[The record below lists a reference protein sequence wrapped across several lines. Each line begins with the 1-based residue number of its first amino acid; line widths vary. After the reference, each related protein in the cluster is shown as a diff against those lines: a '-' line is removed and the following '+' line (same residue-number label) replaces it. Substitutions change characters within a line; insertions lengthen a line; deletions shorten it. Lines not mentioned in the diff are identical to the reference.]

1 MAKYRRP
8 LVLVASIIL
17 SLVIGGIIILLIG
30 EDPLEAYGA
39 LLSGS
44 LGSFRQFA
52 QTLSR
57 MTVLT
62 LAGLATAVAFKTG
75 IYNIGAEGQLYLG
88 AFAATYV
95 GLTFTGLPAPIH
107 IALATLFAAAAGA
120 IWAYVPGV
128 LRVKYRMDE
137 VVTTIM
143 LTSVAILF
151 TDYLVNYPFIAE
163 EGKLG
168 ATNVILETAQFPRLV
183 ELTRF
188 NSSFFVMIAIALV
201 IGYIMT
207 RTTMGYN
214 LRMSGQNPLFA
225 RFGGLDPGKQMIYAM
240 LISGAMAGIGGGFQ
254 VLGVHYRFHQ
264 QISPGY
270 GFDGILLALMVN
282 HNPYGVILMGFFF
295 AVLRT
300 GSLSMEQ
307 ATAVPSELILVI
319 QAIIILFVA
328 GERGFGKL
336 LFKEKGGAAG
346 A

>member
-1 MAKYRRP
+1 M
-8 LVLVASIIL
+8 
-17 SLVIGGIIILLIG
+17 LLIG
-30 EDPLEAYGA
+30 EDPLKAYGA
-39 LLSGS
+39 LFSGS
-44 LGSFRQFA
+44 LGSFRQLA

-88 AFAATYV
+88 AFAATFV
-95 GLTFTGLPAPIH
+95 GLSFSGLPAPLH
-107 IALATLFAAAAGA
+107 IALATLFAAVAGA
-120 IWAYVPGV
+120 VWAYVPGV

-143 LTSVAILF
+143 LTSVAVLF

-168 ATNVILETAQFPRLV
+168 ATNIIHETAQFSRLV
-183 ELTRF
+183 DLTRF
-188 NSSFFVMIAIALV
+188 NSSFFVMIALALV
-201 IGYIMT
+201 IGFLMT

-214 LRMSGQNPLFA
+214 MRMSGQNPLFS

-240 LISGAMAGIGGGFQ
+240 LISGALAGIAGGFQ

-270 GFDGILLALMVN
+270 GFDGILISLMVN

-328 GERGFGKL
+328 GERGFTKL
-336 LFKEKGGAAG
+336 LFKEKGGAAS